1 MSSTVEWRGKKKEEG
16 NLTSFLI
23 LINYLGVR
31 TLEIMQS
38 KKTRK
43 KQTEM
48 NK

>member
-1 MSSTVEWRGKKKEEG
+1 MDELNSGMERKEEK

-38 KKTRK
+38 KKKQK
-43 KQTEM
+43 KKTD
-48 NK
+48 